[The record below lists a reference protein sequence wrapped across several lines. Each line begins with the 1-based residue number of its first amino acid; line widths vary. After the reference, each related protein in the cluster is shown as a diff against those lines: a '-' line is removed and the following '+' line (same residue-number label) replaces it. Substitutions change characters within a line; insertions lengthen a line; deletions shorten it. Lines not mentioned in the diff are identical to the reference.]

1 MRYLLFFM
9 FLVGLFVIGRRS
21 FDFINI
27 GGGISAKG
35 SIRTET
41 RNVSNFKGVDLGLP
55 AKVDVS
61 VSEQYLVEVD
71 AADNLHSILKT
82 ELKGETLNIY
92 FSENVNNCGEI
103 KIRVS
108 GPNFDH
114 FNIAGSGSFHVNSP
128 IQSEKMNLSIAGSG
142 DMFMEQSTL
151 GTIKCDIA
159 GSGNIKLG
167 GSADRVETG
176 IAGSGDINA
185 KNLAI
190 NDLDVAISGSGS
202 VRANVIKSLKAS
214 ISGSGDVYYTGTPT
228 VDADVSGS
236 GKVKREE

>member
-9 FLVGLFVIGRRS
+9 FLVGLFVIGRKS
-21 FDFINI
+21 FNFVNF
-27 GGGISAKG
+27 GGGVSAKG
-35 SIRTET
+35 PVRTET
-41 RNVSNFKGVDLGLP
+41 RNVSGFKGVDLAVP
-55 AKVDVS
+55 ANVDVR
-61 VSEQYLVEVD
+61 VSDQYSVEVD
-71 AADNLHSILKT
+71 VADNLHSILKT

-114 FNIAGSGSFHVNSP
+114 FSIAGSGSFHVNTP
-128 IQSEKMNLSIAGSG
+128 IQSEKMDLNIAGSG
-142 DMFMEQSTL
+142 DMFIEQSTL
-151 GTIKCDIA
+151 GSVKCNIA

-167 GSADRVETG
+167 GSADNIETD
-176 IAGSGDINA
+176 IAGSGDIMA
-185 KNLAI
+185 KNMTI
-190 NDLDVAISGSGS
+190 NDLDVSISGSGS
-202 VRANVIKSLKAS
+202 VHANVVKSLKAG
-214 ISGSGDVYYTGTPT
+214 ISGSGDVFYTGNPT